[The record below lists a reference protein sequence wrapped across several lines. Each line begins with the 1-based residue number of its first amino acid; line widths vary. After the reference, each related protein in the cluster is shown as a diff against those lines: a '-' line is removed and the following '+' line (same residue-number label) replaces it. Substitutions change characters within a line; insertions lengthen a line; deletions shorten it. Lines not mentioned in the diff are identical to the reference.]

1 MADNLSTQSATP
13 ATIPATTKIATREVT
28 YSGDA
33 SSHIAPAG
41 LVVFAGSDDA
51 KTATDVSD
59 SAPLPVKLPNDIKLK
74 YGTKTSL
81 TLTSLASLANG
92 SSWQSDAINFA
103 GAIDAIFRFQ
113 LNGTASGTS
122 VVNVY
127 AYAALGDTT
136 YTDGASGSVGSYSG
150 SRLNAKFVGAITMN
164 AATGVVSVLTLAQA
178 FDGALPAKGGLILTN
193 NSGAALASSG
203 LTIEY
208 QLQTLTGA

>member
-1 MADNLSTQSATP
+1 MADNLTTQSATP
-13 ATIPATTKIATREVT
+13 ATVPASTKIATREVS

-41 LVVFAGSDDA
+41 LVLFSGSDDA

-59 SAPLPVKLPNDIKLK
+59 AAPLPVKLPNDLK
-74 YGTKTSL
+74 QKFTTKTSL

-92 SSWQSDAINFA
+92 SSWQSDAIDFA
-103 GAIDAIFRFQ
+103 GALDAIVRLQ
-113 LNGTASGTS
+113 LNGSASGTS
-122 VVNVY
+122 VVNVF

-136 YTDGASGSVGSYSG
+136 YTDGASGSAGSFSG
-150 SRLNAKFVGAITMN
+150 SRLNARFVGSVQMN
-164 AATGVVSVLTLAQA
+164 ATTGVVAVLPVAQA
-178 FDGALPAKGGLILTN
+178 FNGQLPEKGGLILTN

-208 QLQTLTGA
+208 QLVTITGA